1 MNYIF
6 FILILIIIIMEG
18 NISEI
23 IKVKFDPKSKNSGVS
38 GVANSEYLLRMNF
51 LNQAT
56 TIVKNSALK
65 RFYASEIK
73 NIAKRNVLRT

>member
-6 FILILIIIIMEG
+6 LILILIIIIMEG

-51 LNQAT
+51 LN
-56 TIVKNSALK
+56 
-65 RFYASEIK
+65 
-73 NIAKRNVLRT
+73 